1 MQGDEDQLI
10 AEPDDDESFD
20 GMIDENDA
28 SPPESDDVPEEI
40 AMIPE
45 EVADYEEVDPWKL
58 AV

>member
-10 AEPDDDESFD
+10 AEPDDDESFT

-45 EVADYEEVDPWKL
+45 EISDYEGVDS
-58 AV
+58 